1 MPRGFNTERI
11 LFSTNSA
18 RTFSRKRMKMD
29 LFVILHTK
37 IDSKC
42 IRVQSV
48 RAKTIKLLEGNIGVI
63 LYGAELGKT
72 S

>member
-1 MPRGFNTERI
+1 
-11 LFSTNSA
+11 
-18 RTFSRKRMKMD
+18 MKMD
-29 LFVILHTK
+29 LPVILHTK

>member
-1 MPRGFNTERI
+1 
-11 LFSTNSA
+11 
-18 RTFSRKRMKMD
+18 MKMD

-37 IDSKC
+37 FDSKC
-42 IRVQSV
+42 IRDLNV
-48 RAKTIKLLEGNIGVI
+48 RVKTIKLLLEGNIGVT